1 MISDKI
7 KSILKTI
14 PTDPGVYRYYDDKGE
29 IIYVG
34 KAKNLKRRVHS
45 YFNKQQQSRKVSVLV
60 SRIADI
66 RFTVVNSEM
75 EALLLE
81 NNFIKQY
88 KPRYNILLKDDKTY
102 PWICIKNERFPRVF
116 LTRKK
121 VNDGSTYFGPY
132 PSVMTAKTLLEMLRQ
147 LYPIRNCKLILKEE
161 NIKNNHYRPCLE
173 YHVGN
178 CKAPCDGSVD
188 EEEYDSMIINIKKV
202 IKGNIQEVLRD
213 MKSKMM
219 AYAAKLEFE
228 QAQVIK
234 DKYDLLE
241 NYHAKSVVC
250 SNTAYDMEV
259 FSFEDADNSFYVNYM
274 KIVEGAIIQSHSLEI
289 KRKLEESP
297 EELLSIAI
305 VEIHQMNSDEE
316 ADAFDASL
324 HEDCKDTLNV
334 SIDTEADAL
343 NVSTIMQNAES
354 KINRNIKEIIVPI
367 ELNINI
373 EGVRFTIPQRGEKRE
388 ILELSQRNAK
398 QYRLEVE
405 KLRTL
410 VDPERHTKRI
420 LSQMKEDLKLPVLP
434 EVIECFDNSNFQGD
448 YAVAAMTQFVNAKPN
463 KSGYRHFNIKTVE
476 GPNDFASMEEII
488 YRRYSRLLNENQR
501 LPDLIV
507 VDGGKGQL
515 SSAVK
520 ILQQLGL
527 YGKISIIGIA
537 EKLEEIYFPGD
548 SIPLYIDKRSETLKV
563 IQHIRDE
570 AHRFGITHHRKKFE
584 KGFIHSELNDIKGI
598 GKQTAEK
605 LMLELKSVKNI
616 KDASLETLEGIIG
629 KAKAK
634 IVWEYYWSTK
644 NVH

>member
-1 MISDKI
+1 MNNSDKI

-34 KAKNLKRRVHS
+34 KAKNLKRRVSS
-45 YFNKQQQSRKVSVLV
+45 YFNKQQSGKVKVLV

-66 RFTVVNSEM
+66 KFIVVDNEM

-81 NNFIKQY
+81 NNMIKQY
-88 KPRYNILLKDDKTY
+88 KPRYNIMLKDDKTY
-102 PWICIKNERFPRVF
+102 PWICVKNERFPRVY

-121 VNDGSTYFGPY
+121 VNDGSIYFGPY
-132 PSVMTAKTLLEMLRQ
+132 PSVMTARTLLEMLRQ

-161 NIKNNHYRPCLE
+161 NINNGQYRPCLE
-173 YHVGN
+173 YHIGN
-178 CKAPCDGSVD
+178 CKAPCDGSIS
-188 EEEYDSMIINIKKV
+188 EEEYREMIQNIKRV
-202 IKGNIQEVLRD
+202 IKGNIQEVLKD
-213 MKSKMM
+213 MKAQMM
-219 AYAAKLEFE
+219 DHASRLEFE

-234 DKYDLLE
+234 DKYDILE

-250 SNTAYDMEV
+250 SNTIFDMEV
-259 FSFEDADNSFYVNYM
+259 FSYEDAGNSFYVNYM
-274 KIVEGAIIQSHSLEI
+274 KIVEGAIIQSHSFEI
-289 KRKLEESP
+289 KRKLDESV
-297 EELLSIAI
+297 EELLSMAI
-305 VEIHQMNSDEE
+305 VEVRQM
-316 ADAFDASL
+316 
-324 HEDCKDTLNV
+324 
-334 SIDTEADAL
+334 
-343 NVSTIMQNAES
+343 MES
-354 KINRNIKEIIVPI
+354 HNIKEIIVPT
-367 ELNINI
+367 ELDIKL
-373 EGVRFTIPQRGEKRE
+373 EGVKFTIPQRGEKLD

-398 QYRLEVE
+398 QYRLDTE

-420 LSQMKEDLKLPVLP
+420 LNQMKEDLNLPVLP

-488 YRRYSRLLNENQR
+488 YRRYRRLLDEEQR

-527 YGKISIIGIA
+527 FGKISIIGIA

-584 KGFIHSELNDIKGI
+584 KGFLHSELNDIKGI

-616 KDASLETLEGIIG
+616 KESSLETLEKIVG
-629 KAKAK
+629 KAKAG
-634 IVWEYYWSTK
+634 IIYNYFR
-644 NVH
+644 NL

>member
-1 MISDKI
+1 MNDKI

-14 PTDPGVYRYYDDKGE
+14 PTDPGVYRYYDEKDE

-34 KAKNLKRRVHS
+34 KAKNLKRRVSS
-45 YFNKQQQSRKVSVLV
+45 YFNKQQQSGKVKVLV

-66 RFTVVNSEM
+66 KFTVVNNEM

-102 PWICIKNERFPRVF
+102 PWICVKNERFPRVF

-121 VNDGSTYFGPY
+121 VNDGSIYFGPY
-132 PSVMTAKTLLEMLRQ
+132 PSVTVAKTFLEMLRK

-161 NIKNNHYRPCLE
+161 HIYNGHYRPCLE
-173 YHVGN
+173 YHIGN
-178 CKAPCDGSVD
+178 CKAPCDGSIS
-188 EEEYDSMIINIKKV
+188 EEDYRQMILNVKKV
-202 IKGNIQEVLRD
+202 IKGNIKEVLTD
-213 MKSKMM
+213 MKAQMM
-219 AYAAKLEFE
+219 DHASRLEFE

-250 SNTAYDMEV
+250 SNSIFDIEV
-259 FSFEDADNSFYVNYM
+259 FSYEDAENSFYVNYM
-274 KIVEGAIIQSHSLEI
+274 KIVEGAIIQSHSFEI
-289 KRKLEESP
+289 KRKLDESP
-297 EELLSIAI
+297 EELMSMAI
-305 VEIHQMNSDEE
+305 VEIRQMMYSN
-316 ADAFDASL
+316 
-324 HEDCKDTLNV
+324 
-334 SIDTEADAL
+334 
-343 NVSTIMQNAES
+343 
-354 KINRNIKEIIVPI
+354 NIKEIIVPI
-367 ELNINI
+367 ELDIKLD
-373 EGVRFTIPQRGEKRE
+373 GVKFTVPQRGEKLD
-388 ILELSQRNAK
+388 ILQLSQRNAK
-398 QYRLEVE
+398 QHRIETE

-420 LSQMKEDLKLPVLP
+420 LNQMKDDLNLPVLP

-448 YAVAAMTQFVNAKPN
+448 YAVAAMTQFVNARPN

-488 YRRYSRLLNENQR
+488 YRRYRRLLDEGQR

-527 YGKISIIGIA
+527 FGKISIIGIA

-616 KDASLETLEGIIG
+616 KEANLETLERIVG

-634 IVWEYYWSTK
+634 IVKEYFDKTSAE
-644 NVH
+644 

>member
-1 MISDKI
+1 MNDKI
-7 KSILKTI
+7 TSILKTI
-14 PTDPGVYRYYDDKGE
+14 PTDPGVYRYYDEKGE

-34 KAKNLKRRVHS
+34 KAKNLKRRVSS
-45 YFNKQQQSRKVSVLV
+45 YFNKQQSGKVKVLV

-66 RFTVVNSEM
+66 KFIVVDNEM

-81 NNFIKQY
+81 NNMIKQY
-88 KPRYNILLKDDKTY
+88 KPRYNIMLKDDKTY
-102 PWICIKNERFPRVF
+102 PWICVKNERFPRVF

-121 VNDGSTYFGPY
+121 VNDGSIYFGPY
-132 PSVMTAKTLLEMLRQ
+132 PSVTVAKTFLEMLRK
-147 LYPIRNCKLILKEE
+147 LYPIRNCKLVLKEE
-161 NIKNNHYRPCLE
+161 NIYNGHYRPCLE
-173 YHVGN
+173 YHIGN
-178 CKAPCDGSVD
+178 CKAPCDGSIS
-188 EEEYDSMIINIKKV
+188 EEEYREMILNVKKV

-213 MKSKMM
+213 MKAKMM
-219 AYAAKLEFE
+219 DHASRLEFE

-234 DKYDLLE
+234 DKYDILE
-241 NYHAKSVVC
+241 NYHARSVVC
-250 SNTAYDMEV
+250 SNTLFDIEV
-259 FSFEDADNSFYVNYM
+259 FSYEDAGNSFYVNYM
-274 KIVEGAIIQSHSLEI
+274 KIVEGAIIQSHSFEI
-289 KRKLEESP
+289 KRKLDESA
-297 EELLSIAI
+297 EELLSMAV
-305 VEIHQMNSDEE
+305 VEVRQM
-316 ADAFDASL
+316 
-324 HEDCKDTLNV
+324 
-334 SIDTEADAL
+334 
-343 NVSTIMQNAES
+343 MES
-354 KINRNIKEIIVPI
+354 HNIKEIIVPI
-367 ELNINI
+367 DLDIKLD
-373 EGVRFTIPQRGEKRE
+373 GVRFTVPQRGEKLD

-398 QYRLEVE
+398 QYRIDTE

-420 LSQMKEDLKLPVLP
+420 LNQMKDDLRLPELP

-448 YAVAAMTQFVNAKPN
+448 YAVAAMVQFVNAKPN

-476 GPNDFASMEEII
+476 GPNDFASMEEIV
-488 YRRYSRLLNENQR
+488 YRRYKRLLDEGQR

-584 KGFIHSELNDIKGI
+584 KGFLHSELNDIKGI

-616 KDASLETLEGIIG
+616 KEADLETLEKIVG

-634 IVWEYYWSTK
+634 IVYEYFEKISTI
-644 NVH
+644 

>member
-1 MISDKI
+1 MNDRIT
-7 KSILKTI
+7 SILKTI
-14 PTDPGVYRYYDDKGE
+14 PTNPGVYRYYDDKGE

-34 KAKNLKRRVHS
+34 KAKNLKRRVSS
-45 YFNKQQQSRKVSVLV
+45 YFNKQQSGKVKVLV

-66 RFTVVNSEM
+66 KFIVVDNEM

-81 NNFIKQY
+81 NNMIKQY
-88 KPRYNILLKDDKTY
+88 KPRYNIMLKDDKTY
-102 PWICIKNERFPRVF
+102 PWICVKNERFPRVF

-121 VNDGSTYFGPY
+121 VNDGSIYFGPY
-132 PSVMTAKTLLEMLRQ
+132 PSVTVAKTFLEMLRK
-147 LYPIRNCKLILKEE
+147 LYPIRNCKLVLKEE
-161 NIKNNHYRPCLE
+161 HIHNGHYRPCLE
-173 YHVGN
+173 YHIGN
-178 CKAPCDGSVD
+178 CKAPCDGSMS
-188 EEEYDSMIINIKKV
+188 EEEYREMIQNIKRV
-202 IKGNIQEVLRD
+202 IKGNIHEVLKD
-213 MKSKMM
+213 MKAQMM
-219 AYAAKLEFE
+219 DHASRLEFE

-234 DKYDLLE
+234 DKYDILA

-250 SNTAYDMEV
+250 SNTIFDIEV
-259 FSFEDADNSFYVNYM
+259 FSYEDADNSFYVNYM
-274 KIVEGAIIQSHSLEI
+274 KIVEGAIIQSHSFEI
-289 KRKLEESP
+289 KRKLDETA
-297 EELLSIAI
+297 EELLSMAI
-305 VEIHQMNSDEE
+305 IEVRQM
-316 ADAFDASL
+316 
-324 HEDCKDTLNV
+324 
-334 SIDTEADAL
+334 
-343 NVSTIMQNAES
+343 MES
-354 KINRNIKEIIVPI
+354 HNIKEIIVPI
-367 ELNINI
+367 DLDINL
-373 EGVRFTIPQRGEKRE
+373 EGVKFTIPQRGEKFD

-398 QYRLEVE
+398 QYRFDTE

-420 LSQMKEDLKLPVLP
+420 LNQMKDDLNLPVLP

-488 YRRYSRLLNENQR
+488 YRRYKRLLDEEQR

-527 YGKISIIGIA
+527 FGKISIIGIA

-584 KGFIHSELNDIKGI
+584 KGFLHSELNDIKGI
-598 GKQTAEK
+598 GKHTAEK

-616 KDASLETLEGIIG
+616 KEASLETLEKIVG
-629 KAKAK
+629 KAKAG
-634 IVWEYYWSTK
+634 IVYNYFR
-644 NVH
+644 NIQD

>member
-1 MISDKI
+1 MNISDKI

-14 PTDPGVYRYYDDKGE
+14 PTDPGVYQYFDEKGE

-34 KAKNLKRRVHS
+34 KAKNLKRRVSS
-45 YFNKQQQSRKVSVLV
+45 YFNKQQQSGKVKVLV

-66 RFTVVNSEM
+66 RFTVVNNEM

-102 PWICIKNERFPRVF
+102 PWICVKNERFPRVF

-121 VNDGSTYFGPY
+121 VNDGSIYFGPY
-132 PSVMTAKTLLEMLRQ
+132 PSVTVAKTFLEMLSK

-161 NIKNNHYRPCLE
+161 NINNGHYRPCLE
-173 YHVGN
+173 YHIGN
-178 CKAPCDGSVD
+178 CKAPCDGSMS
-188 EEEYDSMIINIKKV
+188 EEDYRQMILNVKKV
-202 IKGNIQEVLRD
+202 IKGNIQEVLKD
-213 MKSKMM
+213 MKNQMM
-219 AYAAKLEFE
+219 DHASRLEFE
-228 QAQVIK
+228 QAQAIK
-234 DKYDLLE
+234 DKYDILE
-241 NYHAKSVVC
+241 NYHARSVVC
-250 SNTAYDMEV
+250 SNTIFDIEV
-259 FSFEDADNSFYVNYM
+259 FSYEDADSSFYVNYM
-274 KIVEGAIIQSHSLEI
+274 KIVEGAIIQSHSFEI
-289 KRKLEESP
+289 KRKLDETA
-297 EELLSIAI
+297 EELMSMAI
-305 VEIHQMNSDEE
+305 VEVRQM
-316 ADAFDASL
+316 
-324 HEDCKDTLNV
+324 
-334 SIDTEADAL
+334 
-343 NVSTIMQNAES
+343 MES
-354 KINRNIKEIIVPI
+354 NHIKEIIVPI
-367 ELNINI
+367 ELDIKLD
-373 EGVRFTIPQRGEKRE
+373 GVKFTIPQRGEKLE

-398 QYRLEVE
+398 QYRIETE

-410 VDPERHTKRI
+410 VDPERHTKRV
-420 LSQMKEDLKLPVLP
+420 LNQMKDDLRLPVLP

-448 YAVAAMTQFVNAKPN
+448 YAVAAMVQFVNAKPN

-488 YRRYSRLLNENQR
+488 YRRYRRLLDEGQR

-520 ILQQLGL
+520 ILQQLDL

-598 GKQTAEK
+598 GKLTAEK

-616 KDASLETLEGIIG
+616 KEASLETLEKIIG

-634 IVWEYYWSTK
+634 IVHEYFEK
-644 NVH
+644 

>member
-1 MISDKI
+1 MNISDKI

-14 PTDPGVYRYYDDKGE
+14 PTDPGVYQYFDEKGE

-34 KAKNLKRRVHS
+34 KAKNLKRRVSS
-45 YFNKQQQSRKVSVLV
+45 YFNKQQQSGKVKVLV

-66 RFTVVNSEM
+66 RFTVVNNEM

-102 PWICIKNERFPRVF
+102 PWICVKNERFPRVF

-121 VNDGSTYFGPY
+121 VNDGSIYFGPY
-132 PSVMTAKTLLEMLRQ
+132 PSVTVAKTFLEMLRK

-161 NIKNNHYRPCLE
+161 NINNGHYRPCLE
-173 YHVGN
+173 YHIGN
-178 CKAPCDGSVD
+178 CKAPCDGSMS
-188 EEEYDSMIINIKKV
+188 EEDYRQMILNVKKV
-202 IKGNIQEVLRD
+202 IKGNIQEVLKD
-213 MKSKMM
+213 MKNQMM
-219 AYAAKLEFE
+219 DHASRLEFE

-234 DKYDLLE
+234 DKYDILE
-241 NYHAKSVVC
+241 NYHARSVVC
-250 SNTAYDMEV
+250 SNTIFDIEV
-259 FSFEDADNSFYVNYM
+259 FSYEDADSSFYVNYM
-274 KIVEGAIIQSHSLEI
+274 KIVEGAIIQSHSFEI
-289 KRKLEESP
+289 KRKLDETA
-297 EELLSIAI
+297 EELMSMAI
-305 VEIHQMNSDEE
+305 VEVRQM
-316 ADAFDASL
+316 
-324 HEDCKDTLNV
+324 
-334 SIDTEADAL
+334 
-343 NVSTIMQNAES
+343 MES
-354 KINRNIKEIIVPI
+354 NQIKEIIVPI
-367 ELNINI
+367 ELDIKLD
-373 EGVRFTIPQRGEKRE
+373 GVKFTIPQRGEKLE

-398 QYRLEVE
+398 QYRIETE

-410 VDPERHTKRI
+410 VDPERHTKRV
-420 LSQMKEDLKLPVLP
+420 LNQMKDDLRLPVLP

-448 YAVAAMTQFVNAKPN
+448 YAVAAMVQFVNAKPN

-488 YRRYSRLLNENQR
+488 YRRYRRLLDEGQR

-520 ILQQLGL
+520 ILQQLDL

-598 GKQTAEK
+598 GKLTAEK

-616 KDASLETLEGIIG
+616 KEASLETLEKIIG

-634 IVWEYYWSTK
+634 IVHDFFEK
-644 NVH
+644 

>member
-1 MISDKI
+1 MRFTNTMNTSDKI
-7 KSILKTI
+7 ASILKTI
-14 PTDPGVYRYYDDKGE
+14 PNDPGVYQYFDEKGE

-34 KAKNLKRRVHS
+34 KAKNLKRRVSS
-45 YFNKQQQSRKVSVLV
+45 YFNKQQSGKVKVLV

-66 RFTVVNSEM
+66 KFIVVDNEM

-81 NNFIKQY
+81 NNMIKQY
-88 KPRYNILLKDDKTY
+88 KPRYNIMLKDDKTY
-102 PWICIKNERFPRVF
+102 PWICVKNERFPRVF

-121 VNDGSTYFGPY
+121 VNDGSIYFGPY
-132 PSVMTAKTLLEMLRQ
+132 PSVTVAKTFLEMLRK
-147 LYPIRNCKLILKEE
+147 LYPIRNCKLVLKEE
-161 NIKNNHYRPCLE
+161 NIYNGHYRPCLE
-173 YHVGN
+173 YHIGN
-178 CKAPCDGSVD
+178 CKAPCDGSISV
-188 EEEYDSMIINIKKV
+188 EEYREMILNVKKV
-202 IKGNIQEVLRD
+202 IKGNIQEVLKD
-213 MKSKMM
+213 MKAKMM
-219 AYAAKLEFE
+219 DHASRLEFE

-234 DKYDLLE
+234 DKYDILE
-241 NYHAKSVVC
+241 NYHARSVVC
-250 SNTAYDMEV
+250 SNTLFDIEV
-259 FSFEDADNSFYVNYM
+259 FSYEDAGNSFYVNYM
-274 KIVEGAIIQSHSLEI
+274 KIVEGAIIQSHSFEI
-289 KRKLEESP
+289 KRKLDESA
-297 EELLSIAI
+297 EELLSMAV
-305 VEIHQMNSDEE
+305 VEVRQM
-316 ADAFDASL
+316 
-324 HEDCKDTLNV
+324 
-334 SIDTEADAL
+334 
-343 NVSTIMQNAES
+343 MES
-354 KINRNIKEIIVPI
+354 HNIKEIIVPI
-367 ELNINI
+367 DLDIKLD
-373 EGVRFTIPQRGEKRE
+373 GVRFTVPQRGEKLD

-398 QYRLEVE
+398 QYRIDTE

-420 LSQMKEDLKLPVLP
+420 LNQMKDDLRLPELP

-476 GPNDFASMEEII
+476 GPNDFASMEEIV
-488 YRRYSRLLNENQR
+488 YRRYKRLLDEGQR

-584 KGFIHSELNDIKGI
+584 KGFLHSELNDIKGI

-616 KDASLETLEGIIG
+616 KEADLETLEKIVG

-634 IVWEYYWSTK
+634 IVWEYF
-644 NVH
+644 NHE

>member
-34 KAKNLKRRVHS
+34 KAKNLKRRVSS
-45 YFNKQQQSRKVSVLV
+45 YFNKNQSGKVKVLV

-66 RFTVVNSEM
+66 KFIVVDNEM

-81 NNFIKQY
+81 NNMIKQY
-88 KPRYNILLKDDKTY
+88 KPRYNIMLKDDKTY
-102 PWICIKNERFPRVF
+102 PWICVKNERFPRVY

-121 VNDGSTYFGPY
+121 VNDGSIYFGPY
-132 PSVMTAKTLLEMLRQ
+132 PSVMTARTLLEMLRQ

-161 NIKNNHYRPCLE
+161 NINNGHYRPCLE
-173 YHVGN
+173 YHIGN
-178 CKAPCDGSVD
+178 CKAPCDGSIS
-188 EEEYDSMIINIKKV
+188 EEEYREMIQNIKRV
-202 IKGNIQEVLRD
+202 IKGNIQEVLKD
-213 MKSKMM
+213 MKAQMM
-219 AYAAKLEFE
+219 DHASRLEFE

-234 DKYDLLE
+234 DKYDILE

-250 SNTAYDMEV
+250 SNSLFDMEV
-259 FSFEDADNSFYVNYM
+259 FSYEDAGNSFYVNYM
-274 KIVEGAIIQSHSLEI
+274 KIVEGAIIQSHSFEL
-289 KRKLEESP
+289 KRKLDESV
-297 EELLSIAI
+297 EELLSMAI
-305 VEIHQMNSDEE
+305 VEVRQM
-316 ADAFDASL
+316 
-324 HEDCKDTLNV
+324 
-334 SIDTEADAL
+334 
-343 NVSTIMQNAES
+343 MES
-354 KINRNIKEIIVPI
+354 HNIKEIIVPTDLDI
-367 ELNINI
+367 KL
-373 EGVRFTIPQRGEKRE
+373 EGVKFTIPQRGEKLD

-398 QYRLEVE
+398 QYRLDTE

-420 LSQMKEDLKLPVLP
+420 LNQMKEDLNLPVLP

-488 YRRYSRLLNENQR
+488 YRRYKRLLDEEQR

-527 YGKISIIGIA
+527 FGKISIIGIA

-584 KGFIHSELNDIKGI
+584 KGFLHSELNDIKGI

-616 KDASLETLEGIIG
+616 KEASLETLEKIVG

-634 IVWEYYWSTK
+634 IVWEYFTK
-644 NVH
+644 S

>member
-1 MISDKI
+1 MNISDKI
-7 KSILKTI
+7 SSILKTI
-14 PTDPGVYRYYDDKGE
+14 PNDPGVYQYFDEKGE

-34 KAKNLKRRVHS
+34 KAKNLKRRVSS
-45 YFNKQQQSRKVSVLV
+45 YFNKQHQSGKVKVLV

-66 RFTVVNSEM
+66 RFTVVNNEM

-88 KPRYNILLKDDKTY
+88 KPRYNIMLKDDKTY
-102 PWICIKNERFPRVF
+102 PWICVKNERFPRVF

-121 VNDGSTYFGPY
+121 VNDGSIYFGPY

-161 NIKNNHYRPCLE
+161 YINNGHYRPCLE
-173 YHVGN
+173 YHIGN
-178 CKAPCDGSVD
+178 CNAPCDGSVS
-188 EEEYDSMIINIKKV
+188 EEEYRQMILNVKRV
-202 IKGNIQEVLRD
+202 IKGNIHEVLKD
-213 MKSKMM
+213 MKVQMM
-219 AYAAKLEFE
+219 DHASRLEFE
-228 QAQVIK
+228 KAQVIK
-234 DKYDLLE
+234 NKYDLLE

-250 SNTAYDMEV
+250 SNSIFDVEV
-259 FSFEDADNSFYVNYM
+259 FSYEDAGNSFYVNYM
-274 KIVEGAIIQSHSLEI
+274 KIVEGAIIQSHSFEI
-289 KRKLEESP
+289 KRKLDETA
-297 EELLSIAI
+297 EELMSIAI
-305 VEIHQMNSDEE
+305 IEVRQMMGSN
-316 ADAFDASL
+316 
-324 HEDCKDTLNV
+324 
-334 SIDTEADAL
+334 
-343 NVSTIMQNAES
+343 
-354 KINRNIKEIIVPI
+354 NIKEIIVPI
-367 ELNINI
+367 KLDIMLDDI
-373 EGVRFTIPQRGEKRE
+373 KFTLPQRGEKLD
-388 ILELSQRNAK
+388 ILQLSQRNAK
-398 QYRLEVE
+398 QYRIETE

-420 LSQMKEDLKLPVLP
+420 LNQMKDDLRIPVLP

-448 YAVAAMTQFVNAKPN
+448 YAVAAMVQFVNAKPN
-463 KSGYRHFNIKTVE
+463 KNGYRHFNIKTVE

-488 YRRYSRLLNENQR
+488 YRRYRRLLDESQR

-520 ILQQLGL
+520 VLQQLGL
-527 YGKISIIGIA
+527 FGKISIIGIA

-584 KGFIHSELNDIKGI
+584 KGFLHSELNDIKGI
-598 GKQTAEK
+598 GKHTAEK

-616 KDASLETLEGIIG
+616 KEASLDTMEKIIG

-634 IVWEYYWSTK
+634 ILYEYFNKMT
-644 NVH
+644 

>member
-1 MISDKI
+1 MNDKI

-14 PTDPGVYRYYDDKGE
+14 PTDPGVYRYYDEKDE

-34 KAKNLKRRVHS
+34 KAKNLKRRVSS
-45 YFNKQQQSRKVSVLV
+45 YFNKQQQSGKVKVLV

-66 RFTVVNSEM
+66 KFTVVNNEM

-102 PWICIKNERFPRVF
+102 PWICVKNERFPRVF

-121 VNDGSTYFGPY
+121 VNDGSIYFGPY
-132 PSVMTAKTLLEMLRQ
+132 PSVTVAKTFLEMLRK

-161 NIKNNHYRPCLE
+161 HIYNGHYRPCLE
-173 YHVGN
+173 YHIGN
-178 CKAPCDGSVD
+178 CKAPCDGSIS
-188 EEEYDSMIINIKKV
+188 EEDYRQMILNVKKV
-202 IKGNIQEVLRD
+202 IKGNIQEVLKD
-213 MKSKMM
+213 MKAQMM
-219 AYAAKLEFE
+219 EHASRLEFE

-250 SNTAYDMEV
+250 SNTLFDIEV
-259 FSFEDADNSFYVNYM
+259 FSYEDAGNSFYVNYM
-274 KIVEGAIIQSHSLEI
+274 KIVEGAIIQSHSFEI
-289 KRKLEESP
+289 KRKLDETA
-297 EELLSIAI
+297 EELMSIAI
-305 VEIHQMNSDEE
+305 IEVRQM
-316 ADAFDASL
+316 
-324 HEDCKDTLNV
+324 
-334 SIDTEADAL
+334 
-343 NVSTIMQNAES
+343 MES
-354 KINRNIKEIIVPI
+354 HNIKEIIVPI
-367 ELNINI
+367 DLDIKLD
-373 EGVRFTIPQRGEKRE
+373 GVKFTVPQRGEKLD
-388 ILELSQRNAK
+388 ILQLSQRNAK
-398 QYRLEVE
+398 QYRIETE

-420 LSQMKEDLKLPVLP
+420 LNQMKDDLNLPVLP

-488 YRRYSRLLNENQR
+488 YRRYRRLLDEEQR

-527 YGKISIIGIA
+527 FGKISIIGIA

-616 KDASLETLEGIIG
+616 KEASLEILEKIVG

-634 IVWEYYWSTK
+634 IVKEYFDKAS
-644 NVH
+644 VE

>member
-1 MISDKI
+1 MTISDKI

-60 SRIADI
+60 SRINDI

-102 PWICIKNERFPRVF
+102 PWICIKNEKFPRVF

-121 VNDGSTYFGPY
+121 VNDGSMYFGPY

-147 LYPIRNCKLILKEE
+147 LYPIRNCKLILRQE
-161 NIKNNHYRPCLE
+161 NINNGHYRPCLE
-173 YHVGN
+173 YHIGN
-178 CKAPCDGSVD
+178 CKAPCDGSISED
-188 EEEYDSMIINIKKV
+188 DYNEMIYNVKKV

-219 AYAAKLEFE
+219 AHAAKLEFE

-250 SNTAYDMEV
+250 SNTAHDMEV
-259 FSFEDADNSFYVNYM
+259 FSFEDADASFYINYM

-289 KRKLEESP
+289 KRKLEETP
-297 EELLSIAI
+297 EELLSMAI
-305 VEIHQMNSDEE
+305 IEIHQMNAGTDSDT
-316 ADAFDASL
+316 DS
-324 HEDCKDTLNV
+324 H
-334 SIDTEADAL
+334 
-343 NVSTIMQNAES
+343 
-354 KINRNIKEIIVPI
+354 INKGKKNREIIIPI
-367 ELNINI
+367 ELDINI
-373 EGVRFTIPQRGEKRE
+373 EGVRFTVPQRGEKFE

-398 QYRLEVE
+398 QYRLEME

-420 LSQMKEDLKLPVLP
+420 LNQMKEDLKLPVLP

-527 YGKISIIGIA
+527 FGKISIIGIA

-616 KDASLETLEGIIG
+616 KEASIETLESIVG

-634 IVWEYYWSTK
+634 IVWEHFK
-644 NVH
+644 GVL

>member
-66 RFTVVNSEM
+66 KFTVVNSEM

-102 PWICIKNERFPRVF
+102 PWICIKNEKFPRVF

-147 LYPIRNCKLILKEE
+147 LYPIRNCKLILRQE
-161 NIKNNHYRPCLE
+161 NINNGHYRPCLE
-173 YHVGN
+173 YHIGN
-178 CKAPCDGSVD
+178 CKAPCDGSISED
-188 EEEYDSMIINIKKV
+188 DYNEMIYNVKKV

-219 AYAAKLEFE
+219 VHAAKLEFE
-228 QAQVIK
+228 QAQAIK

-250 SNTAYDMEV
+250 SNTAHDMEV
-259 FSFEDADNSFYVNYM
+259 FSFEDADASFYINYM

-289 KRKLEESP
+289 KRKLEETP
-297 EELLSIAI
+297 EELLSMAI
-305 VEIHQMNSDEE
+305 IEIHQMNAGTDSDT
-316 ADAFDASL
+316 DS
-324 HEDCKDTLNV
+324 H
-334 SIDTEADAL
+334 
-343 NVSTIMQNAES
+343 
-354 KINRNIKEIIVPI
+354 INKGKKNREIIVPI
-367 ELNINI
+367 ELDIDI
-373 EGVRFTIPQRGEKRE
+373 EGVRFTVPHRGEKFE

-398 QYRLEVE
+398 QYRLEME

-420 LSQMKEDLKLPVLP
+420 LNQMKEDLKLPVLP

-527 YGKISIIGIA
+527 FGKISIIGIA

-584 KGFIHSELNDIKGI
+584 KDFIHSELNDIKGI

-616 KDASLETLEGIIG
+616 KEASIETLEAIVG

-634 IVWEYYWSTK
+634 IVWNYFQE
-644 NVH
+644 NNL

>member
-1 MISDKI
+1 MNNSDKI

-34 KAKNLKRRVHS
+34 KAKNLRRRVSS
-45 YFNKQQQSRKVSVLV
+45 YFNKQQSGKVKVLV

-66 RFTVVNSEM
+66 KFIVVDNEM

-81 NNFIKQY
+81 NNMIKQY
-88 KPRYNILLKDDKTY
+88 KPRYNIMLKDDKTY
-102 PWICIKNERFPRVF
+102 PWICVKNERFPRVY

-121 VNDGSTYFGPY
+121 VNDGSIYFGPY
-132 PSVMTAKTLLEMLRQ
+132 PSVMTARTLLEMLRQ

-161 NIKNNHYRPCLE
+161 NINNGHYRPCLE
-173 YHVGN
+173 YHIGN
-178 CKAPCDGSVD
+178 CKAPCDGSISED
-188 EEEYDSMIINIKKV
+188 DYRQMIQNIKRV
-202 IKGNIQEVLRD
+202 IKGNIHEVLKD
-213 MKSKMM
+213 MKAQMM
-219 AYAAKLEFE
+219 DHASRLEFE

-234 DKYDLLE
+234 DKYDILE

-250 SNTAYDMEV
+250 SNSLFDMEV
-259 FSFEDADNSFYVNYM
+259 FSYEDAGNSFYVNYM
-274 KIVEGAIIQSHSLEI
+274 KIVEGAIIQSHSFEL
-289 KRKLEESP
+289 KRKLDESV
-297 EELLSIAI
+297 EELLSMAI
-305 VEIHQMNSDEE
+305 VEIRQM
-316 ADAFDASL
+316 
-324 HEDCKDTLNV
+324 
-334 SIDTEADAL
+334 
-343 NVSTIMQNAES
+343 MES
-354 KINRNIKEIIVPI
+354 HNIKEIIVPT
-367 ELNINI
+367 ELDIKL
-373 EGVRFTIPQRGEKRE
+373 EGVKFTIPQRGEKLD

-398 QYRLEVE
+398 QYRLDTE

-420 LSQMKEDLKLPVLP
+420 LNQMKDDLNLPVLP

-488 YRRYSRLLNENQR
+488 YRRYKRLLDEEQR

-527 YGKISIIGIA
+527 FGKISIIGIA

-584 KGFIHSELNDIKGI
+584 KGFLHSELNDIKGI

-616 KDASLETLEGIIG
+616 KDSDLDTLEKIVG
-629 KAKAK
+629 KAKAG
-634 IVWEYYWSTK
+634 IIYNYFR
-644 NVH
+644 NL

>member
-14 PTDPGVYRYYDDKGE
+14 PTDPGVYQYFDEKGE

-34 KAKNLKRRVHS
+34 KAKNLKRRVSS
-45 YFNKQQQSRKVSVLV
+45 YFNKQQQSSKVKVLV

-66 RFTVVNSEM
+66 RFTVVDNEM

-102 PWICIKNERFPRVF
+102 PWICVKNERFPRVF

-121 VNDGSTYFGPY
+121 VNDGSIYFGPY
-132 PSVMTAKTLLEMLRQ
+132 PSVTVAKTFLEMLRK

-161 NIKNNHYRPCLE
+161 NINNGHYRPCLE
-173 YHVGN
+173 YHIGN
-178 CKAPCDGSVD
+178 CKAPCDGSMS
-188 EEEYDSMIINIKKV
+188 EEDYRQMILNVKKV
-202 IKGNIQEVLRD
+202 IKGNIQEVLKD
-213 MKSKMM
+213 MKNQMM
-219 AYAAKLEFE
+219 DHASRLEFE

-250 SNTAYDMEV
+250 SNSLFDMEV
-259 FSFEDADNSFYVNYM
+259 FSYEDADSSFYVNYM
-274 KIVEGAIIQSHSLEI
+274 KIVEGAIIQSHSFEI
-289 KRKLEESP
+289 KRKLDETA
-297 EELLSIAI
+297 EELMSMAI
-305 VEIHQMNSDEE
+305 VEVRQM
-316 ADAFDASL
+316 
-324 HEDCKDTLNV
+324 
-334 SIDTEADAL
+334 
-343 NVSTIMQNAES
+343 MES
-354 KINRNIKEIIVPI
+354 NHIKEIIVPI
-367 ELNINI
+367 ELDIKLD
-373 EGVRFTIPQRGEKRE
+373 GVKFTIPQRGEKLE

-398 QYRLEVE
+398 QYRIETE

-410 VDPERHTKRI
+410 VDPERHTKRV
-420 LSQMKEDLKLPVLP
+420 LNQMKDDLRLPVLP

-448 YAVAAMTQFVNAKPN
+448 YAVAAMVQFVNAKPN

-488 YRRYSRLLNENQR
+488 YRRYRRLLDEGQR

-520 ILQQLGL
+520 ILQQLDL

-598 GKQTAEK
+598 GKLTAEK

-616 KDASLETLEGIIG
+616 KEASLETLEKIIG

-634 IVWEYYWSTK
+634 IVHEYFEK
-644 NVH
+644 

>member
-1 MISDKI
+1 MRFTNTMNTSDKI
-7 KSILKTI
+7 ASILKTI
-14 PTDPGVYRYYDDKGE
+14 PNDPGVYQYFDEKGE

-34 KAKNLKRRVHS
+34 KAKNLKRRVSS
-45 YFNKQQQSRKVSVLV
+45 YFNKQQQSGKVKVLV

-66 RFTVVNSEM
+66 RFTVVNNEM

-102 PWICIKNERFPRVF
+102 PWICVKNERFPRVF

-121 VNDGSTYFGPY
+121 VNDGSIYFGPY

-161 NIKNNHYRPCLE
+161 NIHKGYYRPCLE
-173 YHVGN
+173 YHIGN
-178 CKAPCDGSVD
+178 CKAPCDGSIS
-188 EEEYDSMIINIKKV
+188 EEDYRQMILNVKKV
-202 IKGNIQEVLRD
+202 IKGNIQEVLKD
-213 MKSKMM
+213 MKNQMM
-219 AYAAKLEFE
+219 DHASRLEFE

-250 SNTAYDMEV
+250 SNTIFDIEV
-259 FSFEDADNSFYVNYM
+259 FSYEDADSSFYVNYM
-274 KIVEGAIIQSHSLEI
+274 KIVEGAIIQSHSFEI
-289 KRKLEESP
+289 KRKLDETA
-297 EELLSIAI
+297 EELMSMAI
-305 VEIHQMNSDEE
+305 VEVRQM
-316 ADAFDASL
+316 
-324 HEDCKDTLNV
+324 
-334 SIDTEADAL
+334 
-343 NVSTIMQNAES
+343 MES
-354 KINRNIKEIIVPI
+354 NHIKEIIVPI
-367 ELNINI
+367 ELDIKLD
-373 EGVRFTIPQRGEKRE
+373 GVKFTIPQRGEKLE

-398 QYRLEVE
+398 QYRIETE

-420 LSQMKEDLKLPVLP
+420 LNQMKDDLRLPVLP

-448 YAVAAMTQFVNAKPN
+448 YAVAAMVQFVNAKPN

-488 YRRYSRLLNENQR
+488 YRRYRRLLDEGQR

-507 VDGGKGQL
+507 IDGGKGQL

-520 ILQQLGL
+520 ILQQLDL

-598 GKQTAEK
+598 GKLTAEK

-616 KDASLETLEGIIG
+616 KEASLETLEKIIG

-634 IVWEYYWSTK
+634 IVHDFFEK
-644 NVH
+644 

>member
-14 PTDPGVYRYYDDKGE
+14 PTDPGVYRYYDDKDE

-34 KAKNLKRRVHS
+34 KAKNLKRRVSS
-45 YFNKQQQSRKVSVLV
+45 YFNKQQQSGKVKVLV

-66 RFTVVNSEM
+66 KFTVVNNEM

-102 PWICIKNERFPRVF
+102 PWICVKNERFPRVF

-121 VNDGSTYFGPY
+121 VNDGSIYFGPY

-161 NIKNNHYRPCLE
+161 YINNGHYRPCLE
-173 YHVGN
+173 YHIGN
-178 CKAPCDGSVD
+178 CKAPCDGSISED
-188 EEEYDSMIINIKKV
+188 DYRQMILNVKKV
-202 IKGNIQEVLRD
+202 IRGNIHEVLKD
-213 MKSKMM
+213 MKTQMM
-219 AYAAKLEFE
+219 DHASRLEFE
-228 QAQVIK
+228 KAQVIK

-250 SNTAYDMEV
+250 SNTIFDIEV
-259 FSFEDADNSFYVNYM
+259 FSFEDAGNSFYVNYM
-274 KIVEGAIIQSHSLEI
+274 KIVEGAIIQSHSFEI
-289 KRKLEESP
+289 KRKLDETA
-297 EELLSIAI
+297 EELMSIAI
-305 VEIHQMNSDEE
+305 IEVRQM
-316 ADAFDASL
+316 
-324 HEDCKDTLNV
+324 
-334 SIDTEADAL
+334 
-343 NVSTIMQNAES
+343 MES
-354 KINRNIKEIIVPI
+354 RNIKEIIVPV
-367 ELNINI
+367 ELDINI
-373 EGVRFTIPQRGEKRE
+373 EGVKFTVPQRGEKLD
-388 ILELSQRNAK
+388 ILQLSQRNAK
-398 QYRLEVE
+398 QYRIETE

-420 LSQMKEDLKLPVLP
+420 LNQMKDDLNLPVLP
-434 EVIECFDNSNFQGD
+434 EVIECFDNSNFHGD

-488 YRRYSRLLNENQR
+488 YRRYRRLLDEGQR

-520 ILQQLGL
+520 ILQQLEL

-616 KDASLETLEGIIG
+616 KDASLESLEKIVG

-634 IVWEYYWSTK
+634 IVWEYFNKTSAE
-644 NVH
+644 

>member
-1 MISDKI
+1 MNNSDKI

-34 KAKNLKRRVHS
+34 KAKNLKRRVSS
-45 YFNKQQQSRKVSVLV
+45 YFNKQQSGKVKVLV

-66 RFTVVNSEM
+66 KFIVVDNEM

-81 NNFIKQY
+81 NNMIKQY
-88 KPRYNILLKDDKTY
+88 KPRYNIMLKDDKTY
-102 PWICIKNERFPRVF
+102 PWICVKNERFPRVY

-121 VNDGSTYFGPY
+121 VNDGSIYFGPY
-132 PSVMTAKTLLEMLRQ
+132 PSVMTARTLLEMLRQ

-161 NIKNNHYRPCLE
+161 NINNGHYRPCLE
-173 YHVGN
+173 YHIGN
-178 CKAPCDGSVD
+178 CKAPCDGSISED
-188 EEEYDSMIINIKKV
+188 DYRQMIQNIKRV
-202 IKGNIQEVLRD
+202 IKGNIQEVLKD
-213 MKSKMM
+213 MKAQMM
-219 AYAAKLEFE
+219 DHASRLEFE

-234 DKYDLLE
+234 DKYDILE

-250 SNTAYDMEV
+250 SNSLFDMEV
-259 FSFEDADNSFYVNYM
+259 FSYEDAGNSFYVNYM
-274 KIVEGAIIQSHSLEI
+274 KIVEGAIIQSHSFEL
-289 KRKLEESP
+289 KRKLDESV
-297 EELLSIAI
+297 EELLSMAI
-305 VEIHQMNSDEE
+305 VEIRQM
-316 ADAFDASL
+316 
-324 HEDCKDTLNV
+324 
-334 SIDTEADAL
+334 
-343 NVSTIMQNAES
+343 MES
-354 KINRNIKEIIVPI
+354 HNIKEIIVPT
-367 ELNINI
+367 ELDIKL
-373 EGVRFTIPQRGEKRE
+373 EGVKFTIPQRGEKLD

-398 QYRLEVE
+398 QYRLDTE

-420 LSQMKEDLKLPVLP
+420 LNQMKDDLNLPVLP

-488 YRRYSRLLNENQR
+488 YRRYKRLLDEEQR

-527 YGKISIIGIA
+527 FGKISIIGIA

-584 KGFIHSELNDIKGI
+584 KGFLHSELNDIKGI
-598 GKQTAEK
+598 GKHTAEK

-616 KDASLETLEGIIG
+616 KEASLETLEKIVG
-629 KAKAK
+629 KAKAG
-634 IVWEYYWSTK
+634 IIYNYFR
-644 NVH
+644 NL

>member
-1 MISDKI
+1 MTISDKI

-102 PWICIKNERFPRVF
+102 PWICIKNEKFPRVF

-132 PSVMTAKTLLEMLRQ
+132 PSVMTAKTLLEVLRQ
-147 LYPIRNCKLILKEE
+147 LYPIRNCKLILRQE
-161 NIKNNHYRPCLE
+161 NIKNGHYRPCLE
-173 YHVGN
+173 YHIGN
-178 CKAPCDGSVD
+178 CKAPCDGSVSED
-188 EEEYDSMIINIKKV
+188 DYNEMIYNVKKV

-219 AYAAKLEFE
+219 AHAAKLEFE
-228 QAQVIK
+228 QAQAIK

-250 SNTAYDMEV
+250 SNTAHDMEV
-259 FSFEDADNSFYVNYM
+259 FSFEDADASFYINYM

-289 KRKLEESP
+289 KRKLEETP
-297 EELLSIAI
+297 EELLSMAI
-305 VEIHQMNSDEE
+305 IEIHQMNAGTDP
-316 ADAFDASL
+316 
-324 HEDCKDTLNV
+324 DTD
-334 SIDTEADAL
+334 SH
-343 NVSTIMQNAES
+343 
-354 KINRNIKEIIVPI
+354 INKGKKNIEIIVPI
-367 ELNINI
+367 ELDIDI
-373 EGVRFTIPQRGEKRE
+373 EGVRFTVPQRGEKFE

-398 QYRLEVE
+398 QYRLEME

-420 LSQMKEDLKLPVLP
+420 LNQMKEDLKLPVLP

-527 YGKISIIGIA
+527 FGKISIIGIA

-616 KDASLETLEGIIG
+616 KEASVETLEAIVG

-634 IVWEYYWSTK
+634 IVWEYFRSI
-644 NVH
+644 

>member
-66 RFTVVNSEM
+66 KFTVVNSEM

-102 PWICIKNERFPRVF
+102 PWICIKNEKFPRVF

-147 LYPIRNCKLILKEE
+147 LYPIRNCKLILRQE
-161 NIKNNHYRPCLE
+161 NINNGHYRPCLE
-173 YHVGN
+173 YHIGN
-178 CKAPCDGSVD
+178 CKAPCDGSISED
-188 EEEYDSMIINIKKV
+188 DYNEMIYNVKKV

-219 AYAAKLEFE
+219 AHAAKLEFE
-228 QAQVIK
+228 QAQAIK

-250 SNTAYDMEV
+250 SNTAHDMEV
-259 FSFEDADNSFYVNYM
+259 FSFEDADASFYINYM

-289 KRKLEESP
+289 KRKLEETP
-297 EELLSIAI
+297 EELLSMAI
-305 VEIHQMNSDEE
+305 IEIHQMNAGTDSDT
-316 ADAFDASL
+316 DS
-324 HEDCKDTLNV
+324 H
-334 SIDTEADAL
+334 
-343 NVSTIMQNAES
+343 
-354 KINRNIKEIIVPI
+354 INKGKKNREIIIPI
-367 ELNINI
+367 ELDIDI
-373 EGVRFTIPQRGEKRE
+373 EGVRFTVPQRGEKFE

-398 QYRLEVE
+398 QYRLEME

-420 LSQMKEDLKLPVLP
+420 LNQMKEDLKLPVLP

-527 YGKISIIGIA
+527 FGKISIIGIA

-616 KDASLETLEGIIG
+616 KEASIETLEAIVG

-634 IVWEYYWSTK
+634 IVWNYFQE
-644 NVH
+644 NNL

>member
-1 MISDKI
+1 MRFNENMNISDKI

-14 PTDPGVYRYYDDKGE
+14 PSDPGVYQYFDEKGE

-34 KAKNLKRRVHS
+34 KAKNLKRRVSS

-66 RFTVVNSEM
+66 RFTVVSSEM

-102 PWICIKNERFPRVF
+102 PWICVKNERFPRVF

-121 VNDGSTYFGPY
+121 VNDGSIYFGPY

-147 LYPIRNCKLILKEE
+147 LYPIRNCKLNLRQEYID
-161 NIKNNHYRPCLE
+161 NGHYRPCLE

-178 CKAPCDGSVD
+178 CKAPCDGSIA
-188 EEEYDSMIINIKKV
+188 EEEYREMILNIKKV

-213 MKSKMM
+213 MKAQMM
-219 AYAAKLEFE
+219 AHAAKLEFE
-228 QAQVIK
+228 QAQAIK

-241 NYHAKSVVC
+241 NYHARSVVC
-250 SNTAYDMEV
+250 SNSLFDMEV
-259 FSFEDADNSFYVNYM
+259 FSYEDAGNSFYVNYM
-274 KIVEGAIIQSHSLEI
+274 KIVEGAIIQSHSFEM
-289 KRKLEESP
+289 KRKLDETV
-297 EELLSIAI
+297 EELLTLAI
-305 VEIHQMNSDEE
+305 VELHQMDN
-316 ADAFDASL
+316 
-324 HEDCKDTLNV
+324 EDCTDT
-334 SIDTEADAL
+334 S
-343 NVSTIMQNAES
+343 NVSTNNKRS
-354 KINRNIKEIIVPI
+354 LKEIIVPMELEI
-367 ELNINI
+367 EF
-373 EGVRFTIPQRGEKRE
+373 EGVRLTVPKRGEKFE
-388 ILELSQRNAK
+388 VLELSQRNAK

-410 VDPERHTKRI
+410 VDPERHSKRI
-420 LSQMKEDLKLPVLP
+420 LNQMKEDLHLPDLP
-434 EVIECFDNSNFQGD
+434 KVIECFDNSNFQGD
-448 YAVAAMTQFVNAKPN
+448 YAVAAMTQFVDAKPN

-488 YRRYSRLLNENQR
+488 YRRYKRLLDEGQR

-520 ILQQLGL
+520 VLQQLGL

-598 GKQTAEK
+598 GKHTAEK

-616 KDASLETLEGIIG
+616 KAANLETLEKIVG
-629 KAKAK
+629 KAKGK
-634 IVWEYYWSTK
+634 IVWEYFHGK
-644 NVH
+644 M

>member
-1 MISDKI
+1 MNHSDKI

-14 PTDPGVYRYYDDKGE
+14 PNDPGVYQYFDEKGD

-34 KAKNLKRRVHS
+34 KAKNLKRRVSS
-45 YFNKQQQSRKVSVLV
+45 YFNKQQQSAKVKVLV

-66 RFTVVNSEM
+66 RFIVVANEM

-81 NNFIKQY
+81 NNMIKQY
-88 KPRYNILLKDDKTY
+88 KPRYNIMLKDDKTY
-102 PWICIKNERFPRVF
+102 PWICVKNERFPRVF

-121 VNDGSTYFGPY
+121 VGDGSIYFGPY
-132 PSVMTAKTLLEMLRQ
+132 PSVMTAKTLLEMLRR

-161 NIKNNHYRPCLE
+161 NIINGHYRPCLE
-173 YHVGN
+173 YHIGN
-178 CKAPCDGSVD
+178 CKAPCDGSISED
-188 EEEYDSMIINIKKV
+188 DYRQMILNVKKV
-202 IKGNIQEVLRD
+202 IKGNIKEVLID
-213 MKSKMM
+213 MKEQMM
-219 AYAAKLEFE
+219 DYASRLEFE

-234 DKYDLLE
+234 EKYELLE

-250 SNTAYDMEV
+250 SNTIFDIEV
-259 FSFEDADNSFYVNYM
+259 FSYEDAGGSFYVNYM
-274 KIVEGAIIQSHSLEI
+274 KIVEGAIVQSHSFEI
-289 KRKLEESP
+289 RRKLDESA
-297 EELLSIAI
+297 EELLSMAV
-305 VEIHQMNSDEE
+305 VEIRQM
-316 ADAFDASL
+316 
-324 HEDCKDTLNV
+324 
-334 SIDTEADAL
+334 
-343 NVSTIMQNAES
+343 MES
-354 KINRNIKEIIVPI
+354 NNIKEIIVPM
-367 ELNINI
+367 ELDMKL
-373 EGVRFTIPQRGEKRE
+373 EGVRFVIPQRGEKLD
-388 ILELSQRNAK
+388 ILELSRRNAK

-405 KLRTL
+405 KLKTL

-420 LSQMKEDLKLPVLP
+420 MNQMKDDLRLPVLP

-448 YAVAAMTQFVNAKPN
+448 YAVAAMVQFVNAKPN

-488 YRRYSRLLNENQR
+488 YRRYSRLLNEEQR

-527 YGKISIIGIA
+527 HGKISIIGIA

-584 KGFIHSELNDIKGI
+584 KGFLHSELNDIKGI
-598 GKQTAEK
+598 GKQTAER

-616 KDASLETLEGIIG
+616 KEADLETLEKIVG

-634 IVWEYYWSTK
+634 IVWEYFR
-644 NVH
+644 NDN

>member
-1 MISDKI
+1 MNYSDKI

-14 PTDPGVYRYYDDKGE
+14 PTDPGVYRYYDEKGE

-34 KAKNLKRRVHS
+34 KAKNLKRRVSS
-45 YFNKQQQSRKVSVLV
+45 YFNKQQSGKVKVLV

-66 RFTVVNSEM
+66 KFIVVDNEM

-81 NNFIKQY
+81 NNMIKQY
-88 KPRYNILLKDDKTY
+88 KPRYNIMLKDDKTY
-102 PWICIKNERFPRVF
+102 PWICVKNERFPRVF

-121 VNDGSTYFGPY
+121 VNAGSIYFGPY
-132 PSVMTAKTLLEMLRQ
+132 PSVMTARTLLEMLRQ

-161 NIKNNHYRPCLE
+161 NINNGHYRPCLE
-173 YHVGN
+173 YHIGN
-178 CKAPCDGSVD
+178 CKAPCDGSISED
-188 EEEYDSMIINIKKV
+188 DYRQMIQNIKRV
-202 IKGNIQEVLRD
+202 IKGNIQEVLKD
-213 MKSKMM
+213 MKAQMM
-219 AYAAKLEFE
+219 DHASRLEFE

-234 DKYDLLE
+234 DKYDILE

-250 SNTAYDMEV
+250 SNSLFDMEV
-259 FSFEDADNSFYVNYM
+259 FSYEDAGNSFYVNYM
-274 KIVEGAIIQSHSLEI
+274 KIVEGAIIQSHSFEL
-289 KRKLEESP
+289 KRKLDESV
-297 EELLSIAI
+297 EELLSMAI
-305 VEIHQMNSDEE
+305 VEIRQM
-316 ADAFDASL
+316 
-324 HEDCKDTLNV
+324 
-334 SIDTEADAL
+334 
-343 NVSTIMQNAES
+343 MES
-354 KINRNIKEIIVPI
+354 HNIKEIIVPT
-367 ELNINI
+367 ELDIKL
-373 EGVRFTIPQRGEKRE
+373 EGVKFTIPQRGEKLD

-398 QYRLEVE
+398 QYRLDTE

-420 LSQMKEDLKLPVLP
+420 LNQMKDDLNLPVLP

-488 YRRYSRLLNENQR
+488 YRRYKRLLDEEQR

-527 YGKISIIGIA
+527 FGKISIIGIA

-584 KGFIHSELNDIKGI
+584 KGFLHSELNDIKGI

-616 KDASLETLEGIIG
+616 KEASLETLEKIVG
-629 KAKAK
+629 KAKAG
-634 IVWEYYWSTK
+634 IIYNYFR
-644 NVH
+644 NL

>member
-1 MISDKI
+1 MNVSDKI

-14 PTDPGVYRYYDDKGE
+14 PNDPGVYQYFDEKGD

-34 KAKNLKRRVHS
+34 KAKNLKRRVSS
-45 YFNKQQQSRKVSVLV
+45 YFNKQQQSGKVKVLV

-66 RFTVVNSEM
+66 RFIVVANEM

-81 NNFIKQY
+81 NNMIKQY
-88 KPRYNILLKDDKTY
+88 KPRYNIMLKDDKTY
-102 PWICIKNERFPRVF
+102 PWICVKNERFPRVF

-121 VNDGSTYFGPY
+121 VGDGSIYFGPY
-132 PSVMTAKTLLEMLRQ
+132 PSVMTAKTLLEMLRR

-161 NIKNNHYRPCLE
+161 NIINGHYRPCLE
-173 YHVGN
+173 YHIGN
-178 CKAPCDGSVD
+178 CKAPCDGSISED
-188 EEEYDSMIINIKKV
+188 DYRQMILNVKKV
-202 IKGNIQEVLRD
+202 IKGNIKEVLID
-213 MKSKMM
+213 MKEQMM
-219 AYAAKLEFE
+219 DHASRLEFE

-241 NYHAKSVVC
+241 KYHAKSVVC
-250 SNTAYDMEV
+250 SNAIFDIEV
-259 FSFEDADNSFYVNYM
+259 FSYEDAGGSFYVNYM
-274 KIVEGAIIQSHSLEI
+274 KIVEGAIVQSHSFEI
-289 KRKLEESP
+289 RRKLDESA
-297 EELLSIAI
+297 EELLSMAV
-305 VEIHQMNSDEE
+305 VEIRQM
-316 ADAFDASL
+316 
-324 HEDCKDTLNV
+324 
-334 SIDTEADAL
+334 
-343 NVSTIMQNAES
+343 MES
-354 KINRNIKEIIVPI
+354 NNIKEIIVPM
-367 ELNINI
+367 ELDIKL
-373 EGVRFTIPQRGEKRE
+373 EGVRFVIPQRGEKLD

-398 QYRLEVE
+398 QYRIEAE

-420 LSQMKEDLKLPVLP
+420 LNQMKDDLKLPVLP

-448 YAVAAMTQFVNAKPN
+448 YAVAAMVQFVNAKPN

-488 YRRYSRLLNENQR
+488 TRRYKRLLEEKQR
-501 LPDLIV
+501 LPDMIV

-520 ILQQLGL
+520 ILQQLDL

-598 GKQTAEK
+598 GKLTAEK

-616 KDASLETLEGIIG
+616 KEADLETLEKVVG

-634 IVWEYYWSTK
+634 IVWEYFRYNK
-644 NVH
+644 

>member
-1 MISDKI
+1 MTISDKI

-60 SRIADI
+60 SRIDDI

-102 PWICIKNERFPRVF
+102 PWICIKNEKFPRVF

-147 LYPIRNCKLILKEE
+147 LYPIRNCKLILRQE
-161 NIKNNHYRPCLE
+161 NINNGHYRPCLE
-173 YHVGN
+173 YHIGN
-178 CKAPCDGSVD
+178 CKAPCDGSISED
-188 EEEYDSMIINIKKV
+188 DYNEMIYNVKKV

-219 AYAAKLEFE
+219 AHAAKLEFE
-228 QAQVIK
+228 QAQDIK

-250 SNTAYDMEV
+250 SNTAHDMEV
-259 FSFEDADNSFYVNYM
+259 FSFEDADASFYINYM

-289 KRKLEESP
+289 KRKLEETP
-297 EELLSIAI
+297 EELLSMAI
-305 VEIHQMNSDEE
+305 IEIHQMNAGTDSDT
-316 ADAFDASL
+316 DS
-324 HEDCKDTLNV
+324 H
-334 SIDTEADAL
+334 
-343 NVSTIMQNAES
+343 
-354 KINRNIKEIIVPI
+354 INKGKKNREIIVPI
-367 ELNINI
+367 ELDIDI
-373 EGVRFTIPQRGEKRE
+373 EGVRFTVPQRGEKFE

-398 QYRLEVE
+398 QYRLEME

-420 LSQMKEDLKLPVLP
+420 LNQMKEDLKLPVLP

-527 YGKISIIGIA
+527 FGKISIIGIA

-616 KDASLETLEGIIG
+616 KEASIETLEAIVG

-634 IVWEYYWSTK
+634 IVWEYFRSI
-644 NVH
+644 

>member
-1 MISDKI
+1 MNYSDKI

-34 KAKNLKRRVHS
+34 KAKNLKRRVSS
-45 YFNKQQQSRKVSVLV
+45 YFNKQQSGKVKVLV

-66 RFTVVNSEM
+66 KFIVVDNEM

-81 NNFIKQY
+81 NNMIKQY
-88 KPRYNILLKDDKTY
+88 KPRYNIMLKDDKTY
-102 PWICIKNERFPRVF
+102 PWICVKNERFPRVF

-121 VNDGSTYFGPY
+121 VNDGSIYFGPY
-132 PSVMTAKTLLEMLRQ
+132 PSVMTARTLLEMLRQ

-161 NIKNNHYRPCLE
+161 NINNGHYRPCLE
-173 YHVGN
+173 YHIGN
-178 CKAPCDGSVD
+178 CKAPCDGSISED
-188 EEEYDSMIINIKKV
+188 NYREMIQNIKRV
-202 IKGNIQEVLRD
+202 IKGNIQEVLKD
-213 MKSKMM
+213 MKAQMM
-219 AYAAKLEFE
+219 DHASRLEFE

-234 DKYDLLE
+234 DKYDILE

-250 SNTAYDMEV
+250 SNSLFDMEV
-259 FSFEDADNSFYVNYM
+259 FSYEDAGNSFYVNYM
-274 KIVEGAIIQSHSLEI
+274 KIVEGAIIQSHSFEL
-289 KRKLEESP
+289 KRKLDESVD
-297 EELLSIAI
+297 ELLSMAI
-305 VEIHQMNSDEE
+305 VEIRQM
-316 ADAFDASL
+316 
-324 HEDCKDTLNV
+324 
-334 SIDTEADAL
+334 
-343 NVSTIMQNAES
+343 MES
-354 KINRNIKEIIVPI
+354 HNIKEIIVPT
-367 ELNINI
+367 ELDIKL
-373 EGVRFTIPQRGEKRE
+373 EGVKFTIPQRGEKLD

-398 QYRLEVE
+398 QYRLDTE

-420 LSQMKEDLKLPVLP
+420 LNQMKDDLNLPVLP

-488 YRRYSRLLNENQR
+488 YRRYRRLLDEEQR

-527 YGKISIIGIA
+527 FGKISIIGIA

-584 KGFIHSELNDIKGI
+584 KGFLHSELNDIKGI

-616 KDASLETLEGIIG
+616 KDSDLDTLEKIVG
-629 KAKAK
+629 KAKAG
-634 IVWEYYWSTK
+634 IIYNYFR
-644 NVH
+644 NL

>member
-1 MISDKI
+1 MNISDKI

-14 PTDPGVYRYYDDKGE
+14 PTDPGVYQYFDEKGE

-34 KAKNLKRRVHS
+34 KAKNLKRRVSS
-45 YFNKQQQSRKVSVLV
+45 YFNKQQQSGKVKVLV

-66 RFTVVNSEM
+66 RFTVVNNEM

-102 PWICIKNERFPRVF
+102 PWICVKNERFPRVF

-121 VNDGSTYFGPY
+121 VNDGSIYFGPY
-132 PSVMTAKTLLEMLRQ
+132 PSVTVAKTFLEMLRK

-161 NIKNNHYRPCLE
+161 NINNGHYRPCLE
-173 YHVGN
+173 YHIGN
-178 CKAPCDGSVD
+178 CKAPCDGSMS
-188 EEEYDSMIINIKKV
+188 EEDYRQMILNVKKV
-202 IKGNIQEVLRD
+202 IKGNIQEVLKD
-213 MKSKMM
+213 MKNQMM
-219 AYAAKLEFE
+219 DHASRLEFE

-234 DKYDLLE
+234 DKYDILE
-241 NYHAKSVVC
+241 NYHARSVVC
-250 SNTAYDMEV
+250 SNTIFDIEV
-259 FSFEDADNSFYVNYM
+259 FSYEDADSSFYVNYM
-274 KIVEGAIIQSHSLEI
+274 KIVEGAIIQSHSFEI
-289 KRKLEESP
+289 KRKLDETA
-297 EELLSIAI
+297 EELMSMAI
-305 VEIHQMNSDEE
+305 VEVRQM
-316 ADAFDASL
+316 
-324 HEDCKDTLNV
+324 
-334 SIDTEADAL
+334 
-343 NVSTIMQNAES
+343 MES
-354 KINRNIKEIIVPI
+354 NHIKEIIVPI
-367 ELNINI
+367 ELDIKLD
-373 EGVRFTIPQRGEKRE
+373 GVKFTIPQRGEKLE

-398 QYRLEVE
+398 QYRIETE

-410 VDPERHTKRI
+410 VDPERHTKRV
-420 LSQMKEDLKLPVLP
+420 LNQMKDDLRLPVLP

-448 YAVAAMTQFVNAKPN
+448 YAVAAMVQFVNAKPN

-488 YRRYSRLLNENQR
+488 YRRYRRLLDEGQR

-520 ILQQLGL
+520 ILQQLDL

-598 GKQTAEK
+598 GKLTAEK

-616 KDASLETLEGIIG
+616 KEASLETLEKIIG

-634 IVWEYYWSTK
+634 IVHEYFEK
-644 NVH
+644 

>member
-34 KAKNLKRRVHS
+34 KAKNLKRRVSS
-45 YFNKQQQSRKVSVLV
+45 YFNKQQQSGKVKVLV

-66 RFTVVNSEM
+66 KFTVVNNEM

-102 PWICIKNERFPRVF
+102 PWICVKNERFPRVF

-121 VNDGSTYFGPY
+121 VNDGSIYFGPY

-161 NIKNNHYRPCLE
+161 HIYNGHYRPCLE
-173 YHVGN
+173 YHIGN
-178 CKAPCDGSVD
+178 CKAPCDGSIS
-188 EEEYDSMIINIKKV
+188 EEDYRQMILNVKKV
-202 IKGNIQEVLRD
+202 IKGNIKEVLTD
-213 MKSKMM
+213 MKAQMM
-219 AYAAKLEFE
+219 DHASRLEFE

-250 SNTAYDMEV
+250 SNSIFDIEV
-259 FSFEDADNSFYVNYM
+259 FSYEDAENSFYVNYM
-274 KIVEGAIIQSHSLEI
+274 KIVEGAIIQSHSFEI
-289 KRKLEESP
+289 KRKLDESP
-297 EELLSIAI
+297 EELMSMAI
-305 VEIHQMNSDEE
+305 VEIRQMMYSN
-316 ADAFDASL
+316 
-324 HEDCKDTLNV
+324 
-334 SIDTEADAL
+334 
-343 NVSTIMQNAES
+343 
-354 KINRNIKEIIVPI
+354 NIKEIIVPI
-367 ELNINI
+367 ELDIKLD
-373 EGVRFTIPQRGEKRE
+373 GVKFTVPQRGEKLD
-388 ILELSQRNAK
+388 ILQLSQRNAK
-398 QYRLEVE
+398 QHRIETE

-420 LSQMKEDLKLPVLP
+420 LNQMKDDLNLPVLP

-448 YAVAAMTQFVNAKPN
+448 YAVAAMTQFVNARPN

-488 YRRYSRLLNENQR
+488 YRRYRRLLDEEQR

-527 YGKISIIGIA
+527 FGKISIIGIA

-616 KDASLETLEGIIG
+616 KEADLETLEKIVG

-634 IVWEYYWSTK
+634 IVKEYFDKTSAE
-644 NVH
+644 

>member
-34 KAKNLKRRVHS
+34 KAKNLKRRVSS
-45 YFNKQQQSRKVSVLV
+45 YFNKQQQSGKVKVLV

-66 RFTVVNSEM
+66 KFTVVNNEM

-102 PWICIKNERFPRVF
+102 PWICVKNERFPRVF

-121 VNDGSTYFGPY
+121 VNDGSIYFGPY

-161 NIKNNHYRPCLE
+161 HIYNGHYRPCLE
-173 YHVGN
+173 YHIGN
-178 CKAPCDGSVD
+178 CKAPCDGSIS
-188 EEEYDSMIINIKKV
+188 EEDYRQMILNVKKV
-202 IKGNIQEVLRD
+202 IKGNIKEVLTD
-213 MKSKMM
+213 MKAQMM
-219 AYAAKLEFE
+219 DHASRLEFE

-250 SNTAYDMEV
+250 SNSIFDIEV
-259 FSFEDADNSFYVNYM
+259 FSYEDAENSFYVNYM
-274 KIVEGAIIQSHSLEI
+274 KIVEGAIIQSHSFEI
-289 KRKLEESP
+289 KRKLDESP
-297 EELLSIAI
+297 EELMSMAI
-305 VEIHQMNSDEE
+305 VEIRQMMYSN
-316 ADAFDASL
+316 
-324 HEDCKDTLNV
+324 
-334 SIDTEADAL
+334 
-343 NVSTIMQNAES
+343 
-354 KINRNIKEIIVPI
+354 NIKEIIVPI
-367 ELNINI
+367 ELDIKLD
-373 EGVRFTIPQRGEKRE
+373 GVKFTVPQRGEKLD
-388 ILELSQRNAK
+388 ILQLSQRNAK
-398 QYRLEVE
+398 QHRIETE

-420 LSQMKEDLKLPVLP
+420 LNQMKDDLNLPVLP

-448 YAVAAMTQFVNAKPN
+448 YAVAAMTQFVNARPN

-488 YRRYSRLLNENQR
+488 YRRYRRLLDEEQR

-527 YGKISIIGIA
+527 FGKISIIGIA

-616 KDASLETLEGIIG
+616 KEANLETLERIVG

-634 IVWEYYWSTK
+634 IVKEYFDKTSAE
-644 NVH
+644 

>member
-102 PWICIKNERFPRVF
+102 PWICIKNEKFPRVF

-147 LYPIRNCKLILKEE
+147 LYPIRNCKLILRQE
-161 NIKNNHYRPCLE
+161 NINNGHYRPCLE
-173 YHVGN
+173 YHIGN
-178 CKAPCDGSVD
+178 CKAPCDGSISED
-188 EEEYDSMIINIKKV
+188 DYNEMIYNVKKV

-219 AYAAKLEFE
+219 AHAAKLEFE
-228 QAQVIK
+228 QAQDIK

-250 SNTAYDMEV
+250 SNTAHDMEV
-259 FSFEDADNSFYVNYM
+259 FSFEDADASFYINYM

-289 KRKLEESP
+289 KRKLEETP
-297 EELLSIAI
+297 EELLSMAI
-305 VEIHQMNSDEE
+305 IEIHQMNAGTDSDT
-316 ADAFDASL
+316 DS
-324 HEDCKDTLNV
+324 H
-334 SIDTEADAL
+334 
-343 NVSTIMQNAES
+343 
-354 KINRNIKEIIVPI
+354 INKGKKNREIIVPI
-367 ELNINI
+367 ELDIDI
-373 EGVRFTIPQRGEKRE
+373 EGVRFTVPQRGEKFE

-398 QYRLEVE
+398 QYRLEME

-420 LSQMKEDLKLPVLP
+420 LNQMKEDLKLPVLP

-527 YGKISIIGIA
+527 FGKISIIGIA

-598 GKQTAEK
+598 GKYTAEK

-616 KDASLETLEGIIG
+616 KEASIETLEAIVG

-634 IVWEYYWSTK
+634 IVWNYFQE
-644 NVH
+644 NNL

>member
-14 PTDPGVYRYYDDKGE
+14 PTDPGVYQYFDEKGE

-34 KAKNLKRRVHS
+34 KAKNLKRRVSS

-66 RFTVVNSEM
+66 KFTVVANEM

-88 KPRYNILLKDDKTY
+88 KPRYNLLLKDDKTY
-102 PWICIKNERFPRVF
+102 PWICVKNERFPRVF

-121 VNDGSTYFGPY
+121 VNDGSIYFGPY
-132 PSVMTAKTLLEMLRQ
+132 PSVQTAKTLLEMLRQ

-161 NIKNNHYRPCLE
+161 NIRNGHYRPCLE
-173 YHVGN
+173 YHIGN
-178 CKAPCDGSVD
+178 CKAPCDGSID
-188 EEEYDSMIINIKKV
+188 EEEYREMIHNVKKV
-202 IKGNIQEVLRD
+202 IKGNINEVLRD
-213 MKSKMM
+213 MKSQMM
-219 AYAAKLEFE
+219 AHAAKLEFE

-250 SNTAYDMEV
+250 SNTIFDMEV
-259 FSFEDADNSFYVNYM
+259 FSFDDTGASFYVNYM
-274 KIVEGAIIQSHSLEI
+274 KIVEGAIIQSHSIEM
-289 KRKLEESP
+289 KRKLDETP

-305 VEIHQMNSDEE
+305 IEIHQM
-316 ADAFDASL
+316 
-324 HEDCKDTLNV
+324 
-334 SIDTEADAL
+334 
-343 NVSTIMQNAES
+343 MES
-354 KINRNIKEIIVPI
+354 NNIKEILVPI
-367 ELNINI
+367 ELDIKI
-373 EGVRFTIPQRGEKRE
+373 EGVRFTVPQRGEKYE
-388 ILELSQRNAK
+388 ILELSRRNAK
-398 QYRLEVE
+398 QYRLETE
-405 KLRTL
+405 KLKTL
-410 VDPERHTKRI
+410 VAPERHTKRI
-420 LSQMKEDLKLPVLP
+420 LNQMKEDLRLPVLP

-476 GPNDFASMEEII
+476 GPNDFASMEEIL

-598 GKQTAEK
+598 GKHTAEK

-616 KDASLETLEGIIG
+616 KEADLETLEKIIG
-629 KAKAK
+629 KAKGK
-634 IVWEYYWSTK
+634 VVWEYFRGK
-644 NVH
+644 

>member
-1 MISDKI
+1 MNDRIT
-7 KSILKTI
+7 SILKTI
-14 PTDPGVYRYYDDKGE
+14 PTNPGVYRYYDDKGE

-34 KAKNLKRRVHS
+34 KAKNLKRRVSS
-45 YFNKQQQSRKVSVLV
+45 YFNKQQSGKVKVLV

-66 RFTVVNSEM
+66 KFIVVDNEM

-81 NNFIKQY
+81 NNMIKQY
-88 KPRYNILLKDDKTY
+88 KPRYNIMLKDDKTY
-102 PWICIKNERFPRVF
+102 PWICVKNERFPRVF

-121 VNDGSTYFGPY
+121 VNDGSIYFGPY
-132 PSVMTAKTLLEMLRQ
+132 PSVTVAKTFLEMLRK
-147 LYPIRNCKLILKEE
+147 LYPIRNCKLVLKEE
-161 NIKNNHYRPCLE
+161 HIHNGHYRPCLE
-173 YHVGN
+173 YHIGN
-178 CKAPCDGSVD
+178 CKAPCDGSISED
-188 EEEYDSMIINIKKV
+188 EYREMIHNVKKV
-202 IKGNIQEVLRD
+202 IKGNIHEVLKE
-213 MKSKMM
+213 MKTQMM
-219 AYAAKLEFE
+219 DHASRLEFE

-234 DKYDLLE
+234 DKYDILA
-241 NYHAKSVVC
+241 NYHARSVVC
-250 SNTAYDMEV
+250 SNTLFDIEV
-259 FSFEDADNSFYVNYM
+259 FSYEDADNSFYVNYM
-274 KIVEGAIIQSHSLEI
+274 KIVEGAIIQSHSFEI
-289 KRKLEESP
+289 KRKLDETA
-297 EELLSIAI
+297 EELLSMAI
-305 VEIHQMNSDEE
+305 IEVRQM
-316 ADAFDASL
+316 
-324 HEDCKDTLNV
+324 
-334 SIDTEADAL
+334 
-343 NVSTIMQNAES
+343 MES
-354 KINRNIKEIIVPI
+354 HNIKEIIVPI
-367 ELNINI
+367 DLDINL
-373 EGVRFTIPQRGEKRE
+373 EGVKFTIPQRGEKLD
-388 ILELSQRNAK
+388 ILELSQRNVK
-398 QYRLEVE
+398 QYRLDTE

-420 LSQMKEDLKLPVLP
+420 LNQMKDDLNLPVLP

-488 YRRYSRLLNENQR
+488 YRRYKRLLDEEQR

-527 YGKISIIGIA
+527 FGKISIIGIA

-584 KGFIHSELNDIKGI
+584 KGFLHSELNDIKGI

-616 KDASLETLEGIIG
+616 KEASLETLEKIVG
-629 KAKAK
+629 KAKAG
-634 IVWEYYWSTK
+634 IVYNYFR
-644 NVH
+644 NIQD

>member
-1 MISDKI
+1 MNNSDKI

-34 KAKNLKRRVHS
+34 KAKNLKRRVSS
-45 YFNKQQQSRKVSVLV
+45 YFNKQQSGKVIVLV

-66 RFTVVNSEM
+66 KFIVVDNEM

-81 NNFIKQY
+81 NNMIKQY
-88 KPRYNILLKDDKTY
+88 KPRYNIMLKDDKTY
-102 PWICIKNERFPRVF
+102 PWICVKNERFPRVF

-121 VNDGSTYFGPY
+121 VNDGSIYFGPY
-132 PSVMTAKTLLEMLRQ
+132 PSVMTARTLLEMLRQ

-161 NIKNNHYRPCLE
+161 NINNGHYRPCLE
-173 YHVGN
+173 YHIGN
-178 CKAPCDGSVD
+178 CKAPCDGSIS
-188 EEEYDSMIINIKKV
+188 EEEYREMIQNIKRV
-202 IKGNIQEVLRD
+202 IKGNIHEVLKD
-213 MKSKMM
+213 MKAQMM
-219 AYAAKLEFE
+219 DHASRLEFE

-234 DKYDLLE
+234 DKYDILE

-250 SNTAYDMEV
+250 SNSLFDMEV
-259 FSFEDADNSFYVNYM
+259 FSYEDAGNSFYVNYM
-274 KIVEGAIIQSHSLEI
+274 KIVEGAIIQSHSFEL
-289 KRKLEESP
+289 KRKLDESV
-297 EELLSIAI
+297 EELLSMAI
-305 VEIHQMNSDEE
+305 VEIRQM
-316 ADAFDASL
+316 
-324 HEDCKDTLNV
+324 
-334 SIDTEADAL
+334 
-343 NVSTIMQNAES
+343 MES
-354 KINRNIKEIIVPI
+354 HNIKEIIVPTDLDI
-367 ELNINI
+367 KL
-373 EGVRFTIPQRGEKRE
+373 EGVKFTIPQRGEKLD

-398 QYRLEVE
+398 QYRLDTE

-420 LSQMKEDLKLPVLP
+420 LNQMKEDLNLPVLP

-488 YRRYSRLLNENQR
+488 YRRYRRLLDEEQR

-527 YGKISIIGIA
+527 FGKISIIGIA

-584 KGFIHSELNDIKGI
+584 KGFLHSELNDIKGI

-616 KDASLETLEGIIG
+616 KEASLKTLENVIG

-634 IVWEYYWSTK
+634 IVKEYFGKTSAE
-644 NVH
+644 

>member
-1 MISDKI
+1 MRFTNTMNTSDKI
-7 KSILKTI
+7 ASILKTI
-14 PTDPGVYRYYDDKGE
+14 PNDPGVYQYFDEKGE

-34 KAKNLKRRVHS
+34 KAKNLKRRVSS
-45 YFNKQQQSRKVSVLV
+45 YFNKQQQSGKVKVLV

-66 RFTVVNSEM
+66 RFTVVNNEM

-102 PWICIKNERFPRVF
+102 PWICVKNERFPRVF

-121 VNDGSTYFGPY
+121 VNDGSIYFGPY

-161 NIKNNHYRPCLE
+161 NINKGYYRPCLE
-173 YHVGN
+173 YHIGN
-178 CKAPCDGSVD
+178 CKAPCDGSIS
-188 EEEYDSMIINIKKV
+188 EEDYRQMILNVKKV
-202 IKGNIQEVLRD
+202 IKGNIQEVLKD
-213 MKSKMM
+213 MKNQMM
-219 AYAAKLEFE
+219 DHASRLEFE

-250 SNTAYDMEV
+250 SNTIFDIEV
-259 FSFEDADNSFYVNYM
+259 FSYEDADSSFYVNYM
-274 KIVEGAIIQSHSLEI
+274 KIVEGAIIQSHSFEI
-289 KRKLEESP
+289 KRKLDETA
-297 EELLSIAI
+297 EELMSMAI
-305 VEIHQMNSDEE
+305 VEVRQM
-316 ADAFDASL
+316 
-324 HEDCKDTLNV
+324 
-334 SIDTEADAL
+334 
-343 NVSTIMQNAES
+343 MES
-354 KINRNIKEIIVPI
+354 NHIKEIIVPI
-367 ELNINI
+367 ELDIKLD
-373 EGVRFTIPQRGEKRE
+373 GVKFTIPQRGEKLE

-398 QYRLEVE
+398 QYRIETE

-410 VDPERHTKRI
+410 VDPERHTKRV
-420 LSQMKEDLKLPVLP
+420 LNQMKDDLRLPVLP

-448 YAVAAMTQFVNAKPN
+448 YAVAAMVQFVNAKPN

-488 YRRYSRLLNENQR
+488 YRRYRRLLDEGQR

-520 ILQQLGL
+520 ILQQLDL

-598 GKQTAEK
+598 GKLTAEK

-616 KDASLETLEGIIG
+616 KEASLETLEKIIG

-634 IVWEYYWSTK
+634 IVHDFFEK
-644 NVH
+644 

>member
-1 MISDKI
+1 MSISDKI

-34 KAKNLKRRVHS
+34 KAKNLKRRVSS
-45 YFNKQQQSRKVSVLV
+45 YFNKQQSGKVKVLV

-66 RFTVVNSEM
+66 KFIVVDNEM

-81 NNFIKQY
+81 NNMIKQY
-88 KPRYNILLKDDKTY
+88 KPRYNIMLKDDKTY
-102 PWICIKNERFPRVF
+102 PWICVKNERFPRVF

-121 VNDGSTYFGPY
+121 VNDGSIYFGPY
-132 PSVMTAKTLLEMLRQ
+132 PSVTVAKTFLEMLRK
-147 LYPIRNCKLILKEE
+147 LYPIRNCKLVLKEE
-161 NIKNNHYRPCLE
+161 NIYNGHYRPCLE
-173 YHVGN
+173 YHIGN
-178 CKAPCDGSVD
+178 CKAPCDGSMS
-188 EEEYDSMIINIKKV
+188 EEEYREMILNVKKV
-202 IKGNIQEVLRD
+202 IKGNIQEVLKD
-213 MKSKMM
+213 MKAQMM
-219 AYAAKLEFE
+219 DHASRLEFE

-234 DKYDLLE
+234 DKYDILE

-250 SNTAYDMEV
+250 SNTIFDIEV
-259 FSFEDADNSFYVNYM
+259 FSYEDSGNSFYVNYM
-274 KIVEGAIIQSHSLEI
+274 KIVEGAIIQSHSFEI
-289 KRKLEESP
+289 KKKLDETP
-297 EELLSIAI
+297 EELLLMAI
-305 VEIHQMNSDEE
+305 VEVRQM
-316 ADAFDASL
+316 
-324 HEDCKDTLNV
+324 
-334 SIDTEADAL
+334 
-343 NVSTIMQNAES
+343 MES
-354 KINRNIKEIIVPI
+354 HNIKEIIVPI
-367 ELNINI
+367 DLDIKLD
-373 EGVRFTIPQRGEKRE
+373 GVKFTVPQRGEKLD

-398 QYRLEVE
+398 QYRIDTE

-420 LSQMKEDLKLPVLP
+420 LNQMKDDLRLPELP

-448 YAVAAMTQFVNAKPN
+448 YAVAAMVQFVNAKPN

-476 GPNDFASMEEII
+476 GPNDFASMEEIV
-488 YRRYSRLLNENQR
+488 YRRYKRLLDEGQR

-515 SSAVK
+515 SSAIK

-584 KGFIHSELNDIKGI
+584 KGFLHSELNDIKGI

-616 KDASLETLEGIIG
+616 KEADLETLEKIVG

-634 IVWEYYWSTK
+634 IVWEYFAKS
-644 NVH
+644 

>member
-1 MISDKI
+1 MTFNENMNISDKI

-14 PTDPGVYRYYDDKGE
+14 PTDSGVYRYYDDKGE

-45 YFNKQQQSRKVSVLV
+45 YFNKQQQSRKVNVLV

-88 KPRYNILLKDDKTY
+88 KPRYNIMLKDDKTY

-121 VNDGSTYFGPY
+121 VNDGSIYFGPY

-147 LYPIRNCKLILKEE
+147 LYPIRNCKLILRQE
-161 NIKNNHYRPCLE
+161 NINNGHYRPCLE
-173 YHVGN
+173 YHIGN
-178 CKAPCDGSVD
+178 CKAPCDGSID
-188 EEEYDSMIINIKKV
+188 EEDYNAMIYNVKKV

-213 MKSKMM
+213 MKSQMM

-234 DKYDLLE
+234 DKYDILE

-250 SNTAYDMEV
+250 SNSAHDMEV
-259 FSFEDADNSFYVNYM
+259 FSFEDADASFYVNYM

-289 KRKLEESP
+289 KRKLEESA

-305 VEIHQMNSDEE
+305 VEIHQM
-316 ADAFDASL
+316 
-324 HEDCKDTLNV
+324 
-334 SIDTEADAL
+334 
-343 NVSTIMQNAES
+343 MES
-354 KINRNIKEIIVPI
+354 NNIKEIVVPI
-367 ELNINI
+367 ELDINI
-373 EGVRFTIPQRGEKRE
+373 EGVRFTIPQRGEKYE

-420 LSQMKEDLKLPVLP
+420 LNQMKDDLKLPALP

-488 YRRYSRLLNENQR
+488 YRRYSRLLNEGQR

-537 EKLEEIYFPGD
+537 VKLEEVYFPGD

-598 GKQTAEK
+598 GKHTAEK

-616 KDASLETLEGIIG
+616 KEASLETLEKIVG
-629 KAKAK
+629 KAKAG
-634 IVWEYYWSTK
+634 IVFRYFENQK
-644 NVH
+644 KLKV

>member
-121 VNDGSTYFGPY
+121 VNDGSTYLGPY

-173 YHVGN
+173 YHIGN
-178 CKAPCDGSVD
+178 CKAPCNGSIGED
-188 EEEYDSMIINIKKV
+188 DYNEMIYNVKKV

-213 MKSKMM
+213 MKSQMM
-219 AYAAKLEFE
+219 AHAAKLEFE

-259 FSFEDADNSFYVNYM
+259 FSFEDAGNSFYVNYM

-305 VEIHQMNSDEE
+305 VEIHQMNAGTD
-316 ADAFDASL
+316 
-324 HEDCKDTLNV
+324 
-334 SIDTEADAL
+334 IDSENDS
-343 NVSTIMQNAES
+343 N
-354 KINRNIKEIIVPI
+354 INKNKNIREIIVPI
-367 ELNINI
+367 ELDINI

-420 LSQMKEDLKLPVLP
+420 LNQMKEDLKLPVLP

-527 YGKISIIGIA
+527 FGKISIIGIA

-616 KDASLETLEGIIG
+616 KEASLETLEKIVG

-634 IVWEYYWSTK
+634 VVWDYFQS
-644 NVH
+644 N

>member
-1 MISDKI
+1 MNHSDKI

-14 PTDPGVYRYYDDKGE
+14 PTDPGVYQYFDEKGE

-34 KAKNLKRRVHS
+34 KAKNLKRRVSS
-45 YFNKQQQSRKVSVLV
+45 YFNKQQQSGKVKVLV

-66 RFTVVNSEM
+66 RFTVVANEM

-102 PWICIKNERFPRVF
+102 PWICVKNERFPRVF

-121 VNDGSTYFGPY
+121 VNDGSIYFGPY
-132 PSVMTAKTLLEMLRQ
+132 PSVQTAKTLLEMLRQ
-147 LYPIRNCKLILKEE
+147 LYPIRNCNLILKEE
-161 NIKNNHYRPCLE
+161 HIYNGHYRPCLE
-173 YHVGN
+173 YHIGN
-178 CKAPCDGSVD
+178 CKAPCDGSIN
-188 EEEYDSMIINIKKV
+188 EEDYRQMIQNVKKV
-202 IKGNIQEVLRD
+202 IKGNIQEVLKD
-213 MKSKMM
+213 MKSQMM
-219 AYAAKLEFE
+219 DHASRLEFE
-228 QAQVIK
+228 QAQFIK

-241 NYHAKSVVC
+241 KYHAKSVVC
-250 SNTAYDMEV
+250 SNTIFDMEV
-259 FSFEDADNSFYVNYM
+259 FSYEDAGNSFYVNYM
-274 KIVEGAIIQSHSLEI
+274 KIVEGAIIQSHSFEI
-289 KRKLEESP
+289 KRKLEESA

-305 VEIHQMNSDEE
+305 VEIHQM
-316 ADAFDASL
+316 
-324 HEDCKDTLNV
+324 
-334 SIDTEADAL
+334 
-343 NVSTIMQNAES
+343 MES
-354 KINRNIKEIIVPI
+354 SNIKEIIVPI
-367 ELNINI
+367 ELDINLD
-373 EGVRFTIPQRGEKRE
+373 GVKFTIPKRGERFE

-405 KLRTL
+405 KLKTL

-420 LSQMKEDLKLPVLP
+420 LNQMKEDLRLPVLP

-488 YRRYSRLLNENQR
+488 NRRYSRLLSENQR

-520 ILQQLGL
+520 VLQQLGL
-527 YGKISIIGIA
+527 FGKISIICIA

-616 KDASLETLEGIIG
+616 KEASLETLEKIVG
-629 KAKAK
+629 KAKAG
-634 IVWEYYWSTK
+634 IIY
-644 NVH
+644 NHFRNL

>member
-1 MISDKI
+1 MTISDKI

-60 SRIADI
+60 SRIDDI

-102 PWICIKNERFPRVF
+102 PWICVKNERFPRVF

-121 VNDGSTYFGPY
+121 VNDGSIYFGPY

-147 LYPIRNCKLILKEE
+147 LYPIRNCKLNLRQEYID
-161 NIKNNHYRPCLE
+161 NGHYRPCLE

-178 CKAPCDGSVD
+178 CKAPCDGSID
-188 EEEYDSMIINIKKV
+188 EEEYREMISNIKKV

-213 MKSKMM
+213 MKTQMM
-219 AYAAKLEFE
+219 AHAAKLEFE
-228 QAQVIK
+228 QAQAIK
-234 DKYDLLE
+234 DKYELLE
-241 NYHAKSVVC
+241 NYHARSVVC
-250 SNTAYDMEV
+250 SNSLFDMEV
-259 FSFEDADNSFYVNYM
+259 FSYEDAGNSFYVNYM
-274 KIVEGAIIQSHSLEI
+274 KIVEGAIIQSHSFEM
-289 KRKLEESP
+289 KRKLDETV
-297 EELLSIAI
+297 EELLTLAI
-305 VEIHQMNSDEE
+305 VELHQMNE
-316 ADAFDASL
+316 
-324 HEDCKDTLNV
+324 N
-334 SIDTEADAL
+334 
-343 NVSTIMQNAES
+343 N
-354 KINRNIKEIIVPI
+354 NIKEIIVPTELEI
-367 ELNINI
+367 EF
-373 EGVRFTIPQRGEKRE
+373 EGVRLTVPKRGEKFE
-388 ILELSQRNAK
+388 VLELSLRNAK

-420 LSQMKEDLKLPVLP
+420 LNQMKEDLKLPVLP

-527 YGKISIIGIA
+527 FGKISIIGIA

-616 KDASLETLEGIIG
+616 KEASLETLEKIVG

-634 IVWEYYWSTK
+634 IVWEYFK
-644 NVH
+644 QHP

>member
-34 KAKNLKRRVHS
+34 KAKNLKRRVSS
-45 YFNKQQQSRKVSVLV
+45 YFNKQQSGKVKVLV

-66 RFTVVNSEM
+66 KFIVVDNEM

-81 NNFIKQY
+81 NNMIKQY
-88 KPRYNILLKDDKTY
+88 KPRYNIMLKDDKTY
-102 PWICIKNERFPRVF
+102 PWICVKNERFPRVY

-121 VNDGSTYFGPY
+121 VNDGSIYFGPY
-132 PSVMTAKTLLEMLRQ
+132 PSVMTARTLLEMLRQ

-161 NIKNNHYRPCLE
+161 NINNGHYRPCLE
-173 YHVGN
+173 YHIGN
-178 CKAPCDGSVD
+178 CKAPCDGSISED
-188 EEEYDSMIINIKKV
+188 DYRQMIQNIKRV
-202 IKGNIQEVLRD
+202 IKGNIQEVLKD
-213 MKSKMM
+213 MKAQMM
-219 AYAAKLEFE
+219 DHASRLEFE
-228 QAQVIK
+228 QAQFIK
-234 DKYDLLE
+234 DKYDILE

-250 SNTAYDMEV
+250 SNSLFDMEV
-259 FSFEDADNSFYVNYM
+259 FSYEDAGNSFYVNYM
-274 KIVEGAIIQSHSLEI
+274 KIVEGAIIQSHSFEL
-289 KRKLEESP
+289 KRKLDESV
-297 EELLSIAI
+297 EELLSMAI
-305 VEIHQMNSDEE
+305 VEIRQM
-316 ADAFDASL
+316 
-324 HEDCKDTLNV
+324 
-334 SIDTEADAL
+334 
-343 NVSTIMQNAES
+343 MES
-354 KINRNIKEIIVPI
+354 HNIKEIIVPTDLDI
-367 ELNINI
+367 KL
-373 EGVRFTIPQRGEKRE
+373 EGVKFTIPQRGEKLD

-398 QYRLEVE
+398 QYRLDTE

-420 LSQMKEDLKLPVLP
+420 LNQMKEDLNLPVLP

-488 YRRYSRLLNENQR
+488 YRRYRRLLDEEQR

-527 YGKISIIGIA
+527 FGKISIIGIA

-584 KGFIHSELNDIKGI
+584 KGFLHSELNDIKGI

-616 KDASLETLEGIIG
+616 KEASLETLEKIVG
-629 KAKAK
+629 KAKAGIIYNYFRNK
-634 IVWEYYWSTK
+634 
-644 NVH
+644 